1 MLFKCPFCEFEFK
14 ERSDLEKH
22 LLEHHFLSM
31 KSYYEME
38 SLKSNEGK
46 CYKCGD
52 YRVPLSYINHTGF
65 YLPCWKCMTN
75 YYERKQSVAM
85 IQSAICDYYSKVQND
100 RYLQMFLINNIYFE
114 STLDHTYQ
122 GFKDVLKLLYKHD
135 RNKVW
140 FLDWNKGYPRVISE
154 SNLEGIKAVLVDDR
168 YSIVNG
174 KKSISIN
181 SWEVKFPEIIPFDQ
195 RHHSRYNILNSSV
208 DSRNTKRLRLKN
220 EADECIKFYNNDFD
234 NNVKSLFRIVNTHT
248 GNVIDPLSM
257 SPQDLQVT
265 KLILLRNKSFT
276 KLICMMIGEIVKNA
290 KYFSDSV
297 ILKNTVTVNPDKKLS
312 INLSWLPKE
321 SRENYINISIL

>member
-1 MLFKCPFCEFEFK
+1 MYKCPFCEFEYSD
-14 ERSDLEKH
+14 RSDLEQH

-38 SLKSNEGK
+38 PLRSDEGR
-46 CYKCGD
+46 CYKCGM
-52 YRVPLSYINHTGF
+52 YRPPLSYINHEDY
-65 YLPCWKCMTN
+65 YLPCWKCMKN

-85 IQSAICDYYSKVQND
+85 IQAAITDYYSKVQSD

-140 FLDWNKGYPRVISE
+140 FLDWIKGFPRVISKE
-154 SNLEGIKAVLVDDR
+154 NLLGIKAVLVDDH
-168 YSIVNG
+168 YNIVGG

-181 SWEVKFPEIIPFDQ
+181 FWEVKFPEIIPFDQ
-195 RHHSRYNILNSSV
+195 RHHSRYNIFNPST

-220 EADECIKFYNNDFD
+220 EADECIKFYNNENDD
-234 NNVKSLFRIVNTHT
+234 SVKSLFRIINTHT
-248 GNVIDPLSM
+248 GEVIDPHSL

-265 KLILLRNKSFT
+265 KLIILRNKSFT
-276 KLICMMIGEIVKNA
+276 RLICNMVNEVIRNSRC
-290 KYFSDSV
+290 FSDSV
-297 ILKNTVTVNPDKKLS
+297 FLKNSLIINPDKK
-312 INLSWLPKE
+312 INVNLSWLPEEK
-321 SRENYINISIL
+321 RENYINISIL